1 MTCFCVFTQPN
12 KEHLASEHLEWQGY
26 EVYVPTFRRWVN
38 HARVRIWAARPLFP
52 RYLFVA
58 FDPKAKPASPIRSTS
73 GVRWLIGQGNEPL
86 PVEDDLINKLRM
98 SEEMGIFD
106 ETAPQAPPWLKPGT
120 LVRITEGLFA
130 GFVGELRGKADKER
144 IQVLLSLLGR
154 ATPVHIPVAH
164 LECVSP

>member
-1 MTCFCVFTQPN
+1 
-12 KEHLASEHLEWQGY
+12 
-26 EVYVPTFRRWVN
+26 
-38 HARVRIWAARPLFP
+38 
-52 RYLFVA
+52 
-58 FDPKAKPASPIRSTS
+58 
-73 GVRWLIGQGNEPL
+73 L
-86 PVEDDLINKLRM
+86 PVEDDLIKKLQM

-106 ETAPQAPPWLKPGT
+106 ETAPPWLKPGT

-154 ATPVHIPVAH
+154 ATPVQIPVAH